1 MRQVLPFVTGMLTI
15 FAMWL
20 AGSKRWEA
28 WAVGL
33 ANQGLWLATTIVFA
47 TWGLLPLTVF
57 LTFTYARNL
66 IRWRRDEAAH
76 SGGLDQKEAPDA

>member
-1 MRQVLPFVTGMLTI
+1 MRQLLPFATGMLTI
-15 FAMWL
+15 LAMWL

-28 WAVGL
+28 WLVGL
-33 ANQGLWLATTIVFA
+33 LNQILWAATIVVFD

-66 IRWRRDEAAH
+66 IKWRREA
-76 SGGLDQKEAPDA
+76 

>member
-1 MRQVLPFVTGMLTI
+1 MTGGITI
-15 FAMWL
+15 LAMWL

-33 ANQGLWLATTIVFA
+33 ANQVLWLATIIVFD

-66 IRWRRDEAAH
+66 IRWRCEELLTTAT
-76 SGGLDQKEAPDA
+76 